1 MTQILIVMGAAGA
14 GKTTVGRLLA
24 NRLGWDFL
32 EGDSFHSAANLRK
45 MREERGLTD
54 ADREPWLA
62 AMATAIDR
70 RLAAQQPAVLAASA
84 LKARYRQ
91 KLRRPGVE
99 FIYLRGSRALLL
111 GRLTQRTGHFF
122 PPVLLEGQLA
132 DLEEPAEA
140 IWIDAAQVPAAIVS
154 EIMARL
160 GLNSGA
166 KP

>member
-24 NRLGWDFL
+24 DRLGWGFL

-45 MREERGLTD
+45 MREGRGLSD

-62 AMATAIDR
+62 AMAAAVDC

-99 FIYLRGSRALLL
+99 FVYLRGSRALLL
-111 GRLTQRTGHFF
+111 RRLTQRTDHFF
-122 PPVLLEGQLA
+122 PPVLLESQLA
-132 DLEEPAEA
+132 DLEEPTEA
-140 IWIDAAQVPAAIVS
+140 IWIDADQVPAAIAS
-154 EIMARL
+154 EIIAQL
-160 GLNSGA
+160 DLNSGVRL
-166 KP
+166 